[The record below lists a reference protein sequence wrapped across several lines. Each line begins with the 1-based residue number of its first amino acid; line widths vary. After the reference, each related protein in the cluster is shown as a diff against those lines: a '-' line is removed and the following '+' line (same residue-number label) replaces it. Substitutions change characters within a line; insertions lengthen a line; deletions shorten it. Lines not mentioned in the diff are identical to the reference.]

1 MSVFLIL
8 ESGATKVAW
17 LAADA
22 NRVFRQGE
30 LDGLH
35 PFLSSAQDWQQGLS
49 TLQAV
54 VNELQVKQI
63 YYYGTGCSQEAGC
76 TIVRQNLRSF
86 WPDCTEVS
94 VNSDLL
100 AASRACWQRQ
110 EGIACILG
118 TGSNA
123 AWYDGAQI
131 RQKRGGIGY
140 VLGDEGSGADLGK
153 QLLVAFLNEQL
164 PDALMQVLRQ
174 DYGLDRAVII
184 ERTYKDAN
192 PSRFLAQFAPLV
204 CEWKHQSAFLQDQVC
219 ARFQILTRNYLFPLC
234 QAADHTAVGFV
245 GSIAVNFEAEL
256 AAALAEKGLKIHENL
271 GNPTAELLRFH
282 QS

>member
-22 NRVFRQGE
+22 KTVFRQGE

-35 PFLSSAQDWQQGLS
+35 PFLSSVQDWEQGLS
-49 TLQAV
+49 ILHAAV
-54 VNELQVKQI
+54 NDLRVKQI
-63 YYYGTGCSQEAGC
+63 YYYGTGCSQQAGC
-76 TIVRQNLRSF
+76 TIVRQKLRAF
-86 WPDCTEVS
+86 WPECKEVA

-100 AASRACWQRQ
+100 AASRACWQKQ
-110 EGIACILG
+110 DGIACILG

-123 AWYDGAQI
+123 AWYDGAKI

-164 PDALMQVLRQ
+164 PDNLMQILRQ
-174 DYGLDRAVII
+174 DYALDRAVII

-192 PSRFLAQFAPLV
+192 PSRFLAHFAPLV
-204 CEWKHQSAFLQDQVC
+204 SKWKHQSAFLQDQVHT
-219 ARFQILTRNYLFPLC
+219 RFQILTKNYLLPLC
-234 QAADHTAVGFV
+234 QTSGQSAVGFV
-245 GSIAVNFEAEL
+245 GSIAVNFEKEL
-256 AAALAEKGLKIHENL
+256 AAALAEKGLAIRKNL